1 MDAVAPTS
9 EAAAEAAPDPS
20 HGLGS
25 HVLDYVGPA
34 IWHQPQDPSVAG
46 SESRWRAFYRP
57 LRPFLLV
64 VILPTLLTAA
74 GQYLIA
80 ADQYE
85 SEAHFIVR
93 SDQGNS
99 AASSSLGQMLGLG
112 NNPTPAEAR
121 SLGDYLT
128 SHDAVDALQKKFDL
142 PAIFRRPEADIFT
155 RLHTAKPVAET
166 LLKYYRHQVDVSY
179 NNETGI
185 TNLTVRAF
193 QPKDAQALAESLLE
207 LGEAR
212 VNTFNQRALSDSLS
226 VAKQQLAEA
235 EAGVAEAQH
244 SVTGFRQGE
253 RDIDPTRTST
263 ADITMASTLQGQLA
277 QGRAQLSAMGKAVD
291 ADSPQYV
298 ALKAQVQALETQVN
312 AAQSRLAG
320 PETAMA
326 PGLGT
331 YESLQLR
338 QEFAAKRYEA
348 AATAL
353 EGARASAM
361 KQQIFVVRVVDPNL
375 PQKALYPHRLKLVA
389 IVFFGLLLSYAIGW
403 LILAGVREH
412 AS

>member
-1 MDAVAPTS
+1 MDDVTPIS
-9 EAAAEAAPDPS
+9 ETIAEAPSPDLD
-20 HGLGS
+20 GQ
-25 HVLDYVGPA
+25 VLDYSGPA
-34 IWHQPQDPSVAG
+34 IWRRPEESVNVQA
-46 SESRWRAFYRP
+46 ENRWWDRFKP
-57 LRPFLLV
+57 LRPFLLIV
-64 VILPTLLTAA
+64 VLPTLLLTA
-74 GQYLIA
+74 GEYLIA

-85 SEAHFIVR
+85 SEAHFVVR
-93 SDQGNS
+93 SNQGDT

-112 NNPTPAEAR
+112 GGPSPAEAR
-121 SLGDYLT
+121 SVGDYLT
-128 SHDAVDALQKKFDL
+128 SHDAVAALQKKFDL
-142 PAIFRRPEADIFT
+142 AAIFRRPEADVFT
-155 RLHTAKPVAET
+155 RLHFAKPAAET

-179 NNETGI
+179 NNDTGI
-185 TNLTVRAF
+185 TDLTVRAF
-193 QPKDAQALAESLLE
+193 RPKDAQVLAETLLE

-212 VNTFNQRALSDSLS
+212 VNTFNQRALEDSIS
-226 VAKQQLAEA
+226 VARQQLAEA

-253 RDIDPTRTST
+253 RDIDPARTST

-277 QGRAQLSAMGKAVD
+277 QGRAQLSAMSKAVD

-298 ALKAQVQALETQVN
+298 ALKAQVQALEVQVN
-312 AAQSRLAG
+312 AAQSHLAG
-320 PETAMA
+320 PQTAMA

-353 EGARASAM
+353 EGARASAL

-375 PQKALYPHRLKLVA
+375 PQRALYPRRLKAIA
-389 IVFFGLLLSYAIGW
+389 IVFLGLLLSYGIGW

-412 AS
+412 AG